1 MPTAPIITT
10 EFVNETRL
18 TRAAVGMPALKP
30 VVIDHPVSSIT
41 DEEVAA
47 RVAVIAHQAQEVWL
61 GTRED
66 I

>member
-1 MPTAPIITT
+1 
-10 EFVNETRL
+10 
-18 TRAAVGMPALKP
+18 

-41 DEEVAA
+41 TEEVAA
-47 RVAVIAHQAQEVWL
+47 RVAVIAVQAQEVWL